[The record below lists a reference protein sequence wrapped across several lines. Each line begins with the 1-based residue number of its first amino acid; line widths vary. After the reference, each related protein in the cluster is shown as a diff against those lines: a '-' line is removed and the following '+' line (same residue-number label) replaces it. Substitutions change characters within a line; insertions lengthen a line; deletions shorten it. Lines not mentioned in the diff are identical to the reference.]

1 MLLGGCATHY
11 SGEVNRDPYGFFFG
25 AWHGFI
31 LPYSLVGSFL
41 SWLLSL
47 LGIELLANVQL
58 VGQPN
63 SGFFYY
69 FGFALGLI
77 SYGGSAGRR

>member
-1 MLLGGCATHY
+1 MISHSRLRPQWLFAVPFAMLLGGCATHY

-58 VGQPN
+58 VG
-63 SGFFYY
+63 
-69 FGFALGLI
+69 
-77 SYGGSAGRR
+77 